1 MTMSMIKKGQQAM
14 RVEKTEE
21 ERDRERERGKAAEKQ
36 RARVGLKG

>member
-1 MTMSMIKKGQQAM
+1 MTMSMTKKGQQAM
-14 RVEKTEE
+14 RVEKIEE